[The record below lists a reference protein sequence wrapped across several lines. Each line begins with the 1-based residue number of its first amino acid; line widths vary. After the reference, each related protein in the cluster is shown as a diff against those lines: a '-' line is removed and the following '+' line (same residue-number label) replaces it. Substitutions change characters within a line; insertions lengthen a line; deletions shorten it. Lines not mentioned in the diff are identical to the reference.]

1 MARTP
6 RTPRTLQ
13 TPAHRRQHNKTSP
26 GEPPNEAALDD
37 NDARL
42 EAARQAAAAALPRR
56 NPDGTFAAG
65 VKPVMLKE
73 PPRPHNPAQQTDLD
87 WALSGT
93 DRDTDPVTL
102 MQPPDQHRNNGTE
115 TRVEVPIREFVQ
127 RVHPERSF
135 IQEMEQDDIRKKRRD
150 WLFPVFITLFFLAIL
165 GLFFLRWYGGS

>member
-6 RTPRTLQ
+6 PIPRPPT
-13 TPAHRRQHNKTSP
+13 RRRSYKKTSTGKAP
-26 GEPPNEAALDD
+26 KPVTPDADTLDD

-65 VKPVMLKE
+65 VKPVVLRE
-73 PPRPHNPAQQTDLD
+73 PPSAAQQTDLD
-87 WALSGT
+87 WALEGT
-93 DRDTDPVTL
+93 DGETAAVTL